1 MAQHIPIW
9 PGSESVHYSAVA
21 GNTPFGFYDT
31 DPSFCTA
38 SVKTADWSAKRL
50 GYPIVDIE
58 LQAINFFAIFEEAVT
73 EYSSQVNYY
82 NIKENLLSLKGNPT
96 GSNLTHK
103 EITPNHGRLITLAK
117 SYGTEAGSGGDTTY
131 YSASLNVTNSIQSY
145 DLTDSNVI
153 TGIGSGQ
160 FGESK
165 DSSPFIAEGN
175 WEIRRVFYE
184 GTPAMTR
191 YFDPYVG
198 SGNSTQ
204 HLLDGFGMGGMS
216 PAVNFLMMPMYDDLL
231 RVQAIEFNDT
241 IRKSAYSFELKNDRL
256 RIFPNPTKAYTLW
269 IEYVKIS
276 DRNNALKNG
285 TLTNTVSD
293 FSNAAYD
300 NMLYKN
306 INDPGKQWIR
316 KYTLALAKELLGNIR
331 SKYASIPIP
340 GAEVS
345 LDGDTLR
352 SEAAAER
359 ENLISQ
365 LREDLEAASRRNLLE
380 RQKEESEF
388 MNETMNK
395 IPYGIYIG

>member
-1 MAQHIPIW
+1 MATKIPIW
-9 PGSESVHYSAVA
+9 PGSGSFTVGSS
-21 GNTPFGFYDT
+21 TPFGLYDSDAT
-31 DPSFCTA
+31 FTSSA
-38 SVKTADWSAKRL
+38 VKTADWCAKRL

-58 LQAINFFAIFEEAVT
+58 LQDLNFYACFEEAVS

-82 NIKENLLSLKGNPT
+82 NIKENLLTLKGTAT
-96 GSNLTHK
+96 GSDHTHR
-103 EITPNHGRLITLAK
+103 EITPNHGRLITIAN
-117 SYGTEAGSGGDTTY
+117 SYGAEAGSGGDVTY
-131 YSASLNVTNSIQSY
+131 YSASIAVTQSKQTY
-145 DLTDSNVI
+145 DLTDSNLLNLE
-153 TGIGSGQ
+153 SGTA
-160 FGESK
+160 GT
-165 DSSPFIAEGN
+165 DDI
-175 WEIRRVFYE
+175 EIKRVFYE

-198 SGNSTQ
+198 SGYGSDQ
-204 HLLDGFGMGGMS
+204 LLEGFGYGNYS

-241 IRKSAYSFELKNDRL
+241 IRKSAYSFELRNDRL
-256 RIFPNPTKAYTLW
+256 RIFPDPTSDYTLW
-269 IEYVKIS
+269 IEYVKIT

-285 TLTNTVSD
+285 TVANTISD
-293 FSNAAYD
+293 FSNATYD
-300 NMLYKN
+300 NMTYSN

-331 SKYASIPIP
+331 SKYSSIPVP
-340 GAEVS
+340 GAEVN

-359 ENLISQ
+359 ENLITQ

-388 MNETMNK
+388 MSETMNK